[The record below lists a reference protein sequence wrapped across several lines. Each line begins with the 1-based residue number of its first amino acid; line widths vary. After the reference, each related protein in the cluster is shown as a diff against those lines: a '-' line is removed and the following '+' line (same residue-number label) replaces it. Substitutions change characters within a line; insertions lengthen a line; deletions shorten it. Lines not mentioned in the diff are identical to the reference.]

1 VPGSAG
7 QQPGGAISSPFSP
20 AVAGDVICVL
30 LFAIVG
36 RSSHAEAN
44 DLRGVL
50 QTAWPFLVGCAVGLA
65 VSRSWRR
72 PVSLRTGVI
81 VWLCTVVGGISL
93 RLASGDTAQLPFVV
107 VATLTLALLL
117 VGWRALLRLVQRA
130 RSRHVD
136 HAPV

>member
-1 VPGSAG
+1 VPGGAG
-7 QQPGGAISSPFSP
+7 RAPGGAISSTFSP

-50 QTAWPFLVGCAVGLA
+50 HTAWPFLAGCLLGLT
-65 VSRSWRR
+65 VSRSWRH
-72 PVSLRTGVI
+72 PVSLPTGVV
-81 VWLCTVVGGISL
+81 VWLCTVGGGIAL

-130 RSRHVD
+130 RSRHAD
-136 HAPV
+136 RAPV